1 MGMKIALTRRT
12 YITHIDGVNRF
23 IALLAEGFAK
33 LGHEP
38 IIVSWC
44 HKGVER
50 NELSKWFKEIHG
62 LNVDIPLHT
71 LREGSC
77 EGGSWPRIAWDW
89 WTGGSRLLRRE
100 NVDTVIINGVIPL
113 RFKPKIAVI
122 HDIGLATTCYKAL
135 DSDKLWLL
143 VAKRLYK
150 GYDRVIC
157 VSSKTKDEVKKV
169 LNIDCSVIPIPVKL
183 DLFKPVRYGEREN
196 VIVHIGTR
204 PVKNPLISIEAVR
217 ILRRKGYSIKLVV
230 VGPSTR
236 LPEIEGVEYRY
247 STPEREKLELLC
259 RAKAL
264 ILPSS
269 YEGFSYATLE
279 AMACG
284 TPAVVSSAIPE
295 EVVVDGFN
303 GIRVNS
309 YDPGDYASAL
319 EKLLLGEMLWVKLSG
334 SSLEFVRQFNYI
346 EVAKKYIDVIR
357 EVL

>member
-12 YITHIDGVNRF
+12 YITYIDGVNRF

-89 WTGGSRLLRRE
+89 WIGGSRLLRRE
-100 NVDTVIINGVIPL
+100 NVDIAIINGVIPL
-113 RFKPKIAVI
+113 RFKPKIAVNHGI
-122 HDIGLATTCYKAL
+122 YTGIGFNKLYLLA
-135 DSDKLWLL
+135 
-143 VAKRLYK
+143 VKRLYK
-150 GYDRVIC
+150 GYDRVVC

-169 LNIDCSVIPIPVKL
+169 LNVDCSVIPIPVKL
-183 DLFKPVRYGEREN
+183 DLFKPAGHDERED

-204 PVKNPLISIEAVR
+204 PVKNPLISIGAVR
-217 ILRRKGYSIKLVV
+217 ILKRKGYSIKLVV
-230 VGPSTR
+230 VGPPTR
-236 LPEIEGVEYRY
+236 LPEVEEVEYRY
-247 STPEREKLELLC
+247 SIPEGEKLELLC
-259 RAKAL
+259 KAKAL

-269 YEGFSYATLE
+269 YEAFPYATLE

-284 TPAVVSSAIPE
+284 TPVVVSSAVPG
-295 EVVVDGFN
+295 EVVIDGFN

-309 YDPGDYASAL
+309 YDPDDYASAL
-319 EKLLLGEMLWVKLSG
+319 EKLLLGEMLWVKLSRN
-334 SSLEFVRQFNYI
+334 SLEFVRQFNYI
-346 EVAKKYIDVIR
+346 EVAKNYIDVIR

>member
-1 MGMKIALTRRT
+1 MKIALTRRT

-33 LGHEP
+33 LSHEP

-44 HKGVER
+44 HEGVER

-62 LNVDIPLHT
+62 LDVDIPLHT

-89 WTGGSRLLRRE
+89 WIGGSRLLRRE
-100 NVDTVIINGVIPL
+100 NVDIAIINGVIPL

-122 HDIGLATTCYKAL
+122 HDIGLATTYYKAL

-157 VSSKTKDEVKKV
+157 VSSKTMDEVKKV
-169 LNIDCSVIPIPVKL
+169 LNVDCSVIPIPVKL
-183 DLFKPVRYGEREN
+183 DLFKPAGHDEREN

-204 PVKNPLISIEAVR
+204 KNPLISIEAVR

-230 VGPSTR
+230 VGPPTR
-236 LPEIEGVEYRY
+236 LPEVEGVEYRY
-247 STPEREKLELLC
+247 SIPEGEKLELLC

-295 EVVVDGFN
+295 EVVIDEFN

-309 YDPGDYASAL
+309 YDPEDYANVL
-319 EKLLLGEMLWVKLSG
+319 ERLLLDEGLWLKLSDE
-334 SSLEFVRQFNYI
+334 SLEFVKQFNYI
-346 EVAKKYIDVIR
+346 EVAKKYINIIR
-357 EVL
+357 GVL